1 MLFVEENK
9 KMNEESASLKS
20 LSVERCPECGSPVLM
35 RDQES
40 AEVVCMN
47 CGFVAATK
55 LADRGPEWRAFT
67 PEQHTKRARVGAPYT
82 FTMHDKGLSTK
93 IDWRDIRG
101 FPPEKR
107 AQLHRLRR
115 WQRRSRVSSSTER
128 NLAFALSEM
137 YRLSDALNLP
147 KNILETAS
155 VIYRKANKKRLNRGR
170 SIRGMV
176 VAAMYLACR
185 RCGLVRTLGEMAQ
198 ASGINK
204 KEVGRYY
211 RFLVKKLGCSV
222 PSVKAEDYVTRL
234 CNELALHGKAEEV
247 AYKIVKAARK
257 LRLTSGKGAK
267 GVAAAASY
275 IASKVVARARECR
288 TQREVAE
295 AMDITEVTIRN
306 RYKEMVERLLIVI
319 SL

>member
-1 MLFVEENK
+1 MREQGVNLESPSVK
-9 KMNEESASLKS
+9 K
-20 LSVERCPECGSPVLM
+20 CPECGASLFI

-40 AEVVCMN
+40 AEVVCTN
-47 CGFVAATK
+47 CGFVVATK

-67 PEQHTKRARVGAPYT
+67 PEQKTKRIRVGAPYT
-82 FTMHDKGLSTK
+82 FMIHDKGLSTK

-101 FPPEKR
+101 FPPEKK

-128 NLAFALSEM
+128 TLASALSDM
-137 YRLSDALNLP
+137 HRLSDALNLP
-147 KNILETAS
+147 KNVLETAS

-170 SIRGMV
+170 SIRGMA
-176 VAAMYLACR
+176 VAAIYLACR
-185 RCGLVRTLGEMAQ
+185 QCGLVRTLGEMAQ
-198 ASGINK
+198 ASGTNR

-211 RFLVKKLGCSV
+211 RFLVKELDYFVS
-222 PSVKAEDYVTRL
+222 SVKAEEYVTKL
-234 CNELALHGKAEEV
+234 CNELALHGKAEGV
-247 AYKIVKAARK
+247 TYKIVKAARK
-257 LRLTSGKGAK
+257 LKLTSGRGPK
-267 GVAAAASY
+267 GVAAASSYLAST
-275 IASKVVARARECR
+275 VVGERR

-306 RYKEMVERLLIVI
+306 RYKEMMEKLLIVI

>member
-1 MLFVEENK
+1 MQRP
-9 KMNEESASLKS
+9 SQRS
-20 LSVERCPECGSPVLM
+20 LSVEVCPECGASLFM

-40 AEVVCMN
+40 GEIACTN
-47 CGFVAATK
+47 CGFVVATR

-67 PEQHTKRARVGAPYT
+67 PEQKTKRIRVGSPYT
-82 FTMHDKGLSTK
+82 FIIHDKGLSTK

-101 FPPEKR
+101 FPPEKK

-128 NLAFALSEM
+128 TLASALSDM
-137 YRLSDALNLP
+137 YRMADALNLP
-147 KNILETAS
+147 KNVLETAS

-170 SIRGMV
+170 SIRGMA
-176 VAAMYLACR
+176 VAAIYLACR
-185 RCGLVRTLGEMAQ
+185 QCGFVRTLGEMAQ
-198 ASGINK
+198 ASGTNR

-211 RFLVKKLGCSV
+211 RFLVKELDYFVS
-222 PSVKAEDYVTRL
+222 SVKAEEYVTKL
-234 CNELALHGKAEEV
+234 CNELALHGKVEGV
-247 AYKIVKAARK
+247 TYKIVKASRK
-257 LRLTSGKGAK
+257 LRLTSGRGAK

-275 IASKVVARARECR
+275 LASTVVGERR

-306 RYKEMVERLLIVI
+306 RYKEMMEKLLIVV

>member
-1 MLFVEENK
+1 MQR
-9 KMNEESASLKS
+9 ASPKS
-20 LSVERCPECGSPVLM
+20 VLVERCPECGASLFM

-40 AEVVCMN
+40 GEVVCTN
-47 CGFVAATK
+47 CGFVVEAK

-67 PEQHTKRARVGAPYT
+67 PEQQTKRARVGAPYT
-82 FTMHDKGLSTK
+82 FTIHDKGLSTK

-101 FPPEKR
+101 FPPEKK

-128 NLAFALSEM
+128 TLASALSDM
-137 YRLSDALNLP
+137 YRMADTLNLP
-147 KNILETAS
+147 KNVLETAS
-155 VIYRKANKKRLNRGR
+155 VIYRKATKKRLNRGR
-170 SIRGMV
+170 SIRGMAT
-176 VAAMYLACR
+176 AALYLACR
-185 RCGLVRTLGEMAQ
+185 RCGLVRTLGDMAR
-198 ASGINK
+198 ASDINK

-211 RFLVKKLGCSV
+211 RFLVKKLGYSV

-257 LRLTSGKGAK
+257 LRLTSGRGPKGA
-267 GVAAAASY
+267 AAAASY
-275 IASKVVARARECR
+275 LASTVVGERR

-306 RYKEMVERLLIVI
+306 RYKEMMKRLLIVI